1 MGILPLCTLLSV
13 ADLLIFVSFNY
24 ITESFIYFLHRNLFS
39 FCQSLPILGQ
49 IVDAEEGIQVFC
61 SA

>member
-1 MGILPLCTLLSV
+1 MGILLLCTLLSI

-24 ITESFIYFLHRNLFS
+24 ITESFIYLLHRNLLS
-39 FCQSLPILGQ
+39 FCQSVPILGQ
-49 IVDAEEGIQVFC
+49 MGIQVFY